1 MLRTAL
7 VTGSAGFIGYFT
19 SQALLAQGWNVIGLD
34 AMTDYYDVELKKRR
48 HEMLSESKNFT
59 AVTER
64 LETPGLLSSLF
75 EQHKF
80 DAVIHLAAQAGVR
93 YSIDAPRSYVESN
106 LVGTFELLEA
116 ARAFPPAHMLLAST
130 SSVYGANTQMP
141 YTENDKVDT
150 QMSFYA
156 ATKKAT
162 EVMAHSYAHL
172 YHLPITMFRFFT
184 VYGPWGRPDM
194 AHFKFTKAI
203 IEGHPIEIY
212 NHGKMKRDFTF
223 IDDLVRGIV
232 ALIDAVPP
240 MPDTGAT
247 PIENDSLSPV
257 APHRAVNIGTGS
269 PVQLLDF
276 VQAIETAI
284 GIDAQK
290 IFMDIQPGDVPGT
303 WAEASLLKS
312 LTGEAPVTPI
322 GTGIQ
327 AFVDWYREYYKV

>member
-1 MLRTAL
+1 MSRTAL

-64 LETPGLLSSLF
+64 LETPGLLSSIF

-203 IEGHPIEIY
+203 IEGAPIEIY
-212 NHGKMKRDFTF
+212 NHGKMKRDFTY

-240 MPDTGAT
+240 MPDAGAT
-247 PIENDSLSPV
+247 PIENDSLSPF
-257 APHRAVNIGTGS
+257 APHRTVNIGTGS